1 MNEVIEKMYQ
11 EEIRRDSNRLF
22 NDEIDRKWDELTDL
36 IAPKFD
42 ISTQVDALSMLGD
55 LYADSSKA
63 GFEAGFRAAVRF
75 FMNV

>member
-11 EEIRRDSNRLF
+11 EEIDNNSNRLF
-22 NDEIDRKWDELTDL
+22 NDEIDRKWDELIDL
-36 IAPKFD
+36 IKPKFD
-42 ISTQVDALSMLGD
+42 ASTQVDAFSMLGD
-55 LYADSSKA
+55 LCVGSSKA